1 MLLHFLRFS
10 LTQTYQQNKQVKKMY
25 VTDIYSVKQPQNII
39 IKVKI
44 NEHMEL
50 EKKNTTN
57 EVLQVHF

>member
-1 MLLHFLRFS
+1 
-10 LTQTYQQNKQVKKMY
+10 MY

-39 IKVKI
+39 VKAKI
-44 NEHMEL
+44 NEHMKL